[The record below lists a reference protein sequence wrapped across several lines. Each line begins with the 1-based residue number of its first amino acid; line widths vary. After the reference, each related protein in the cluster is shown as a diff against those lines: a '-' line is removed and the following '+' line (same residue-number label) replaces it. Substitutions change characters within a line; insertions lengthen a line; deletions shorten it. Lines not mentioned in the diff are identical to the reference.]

1 MLTKAGQELSN
12 KGSPNL
18 PGVVS
23 RIKVFFVIVEKV
35 SPKSK
40 TVFHFES
47 LCCHMDMS
55 MFL

>member
-23 RIKVFFVIVEKV
+23 RIKVFFVIVEKSV
-35 SPKSK
+35 TKK
-40 TVFHFES
+40 
-47 LCCHMDMS
+47 
-55 MFL
+55 